1 MPESLT
7 RKTPGGELVHPKRG
21 GRHRLGTV
29 AGFSSESWP
38 ASNRNTGRHQ
48 IGIPGRNA
56 SESAVNAPDANARY
70 SSFDSSRTALAE
82 FIFGCILLHLKALN
96 NDFCGP

>member
-1 MPESLT
+1 V
-7 RKTPGGELVHPKRG
+7 GYGQQWADI
-21 GRHRLGTV
+21 V
-29 AGFSSESWP
+29 AKVPPRFFLDTSTASRNLNEVSQQTFATISAQSDRSSQSY
-38 ASNRNTGRHQ
+38 AINT
-48 IGIPGRNA
+48 
-56 SESAVNAPDANARY
+56 PDANARY